1 MNKKN
6 LKNAAVFYNGDS
18 NFSQPLFE
26 KFNKE
31 FVKKGGK
38 VVKKFVGRDNDNT
51 SFTKDNFDISNALK
65 QSKDADC
72 LVLFP
77 DGQTSKSMNNSVD
90 LIVKNNGKKP
100 ILVSWTLRSNRV
112 FNVVRV
118 C

>member
-1 MNKKN
+1 MKDDFFFRTVPTITYEVQPLVEYMNKKN

-51 SFTKDNFDISNALK
+51 SFTKDNFDI
-65 QSKDADC
+65 
-72 LVLFP
+72 
-77 DGQTSKSMNNSVD
+77 
-90 LIVKNNGKKP
+90 
-100 ILVSWTLRSNRV
+100 
-112 FNVVRV
+112 
-118 C
+118 